1 MLDEQYTAYNTTKFD
16 IVKYRKRQEIA
27 AAIFDNKSQI
37 YKNGSNP
44 FMMVLYLSEVNC
56 FSAPFSVIK

>member
-27 AAIFDNKSQI
+27 AVIFDNKVKFTKTAQTH
-37 YKNGSNP
+37 
-44 FMMVLYLSEVNC
+44 LW
-56 FSAPFSVIK
+56 